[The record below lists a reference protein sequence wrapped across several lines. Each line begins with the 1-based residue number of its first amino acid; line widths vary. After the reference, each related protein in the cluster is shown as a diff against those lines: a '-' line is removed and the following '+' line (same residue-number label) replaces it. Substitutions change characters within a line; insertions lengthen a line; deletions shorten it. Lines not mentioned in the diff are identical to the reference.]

1 MKSRFIFSAVTAACC
16 WMLVGCGGGG
26 GGGGGASGSTS
37 ESVVDTSNLLKGV
50 VVDGYLVGAKVC
62 LDLNTNWVCDSGEPS
77 AISSAGGQYTLDISP
92 LKYTDTYDQLV
103 IAEVGPDVK
112 DEATGKTLKEQGQDG
127 YVLASWGGPKPILTP
142 INTLQVASY
151 IKDGLKDQNKRTEV
165 ALLLEGSGMSATN
178 DDYFAIAA
186 PLTSDQRELA
196 KRTGRVLAAALAHSQ
211 TQLKSKAPT
220 VYGSSAIGLGQRSA
234 DLLTQALRETRASSS
249 SEAESEQLNRIMQ
262 QVAAIELS
270 VDNEKLLQK
279 PVSILSPSEALL
291 ALSGVLYD
299 ATLLA
304 STPRN
309 AIAFT
314 AQGDGGSLTVKSLQ
328 YRNSAWAQDASYQS
342 QGGAGY
348 RVLYRDYSKIVGAQA
363 ASAQISI
370 DEPILA
376 KDGMSVLKENF
387 SGDANAPA
395 RQVQLLARDAQGLSY
410 SSVPS
415 LSAFTGNFGAG
426 HKLYQVRRKTL
437 AEEYVFDGV
446 ASFFTSLAAFKASP
460 RTCYGG
466 VCWSIT
472 KQASGNA
479 AQFAGTMKFTTT
491 SSAGSLD
498 LGEGSFIEDEIAGV
512 YFLRM
517 LSIPIAVQNRSSLW
531 SAKDGRYPVFADFD
545 NKLWTGRYAPTGTS
559 WVSEWL
565 LPRDA
570 LNAALGTV
578 PLTPITP

>member
-1 MKSRFIFSAVTAACC
+1 MKNRFIFSAVTAASC

-26 GGGGGASGSTS
+26 GGDVSGSTS
-37 ESVVDTSNLLKGV
+37 GSVVDTSNLLKGV

-77 AISSAGGQYTLDISP
+77 TISSAGGQYTLDISP

-127 YVLASWGGPKPILTP
+127 YVLASWGGPNPILTP

-151 IKDGLKDQNKRTEV
+151 IKDSLKDQNKITEV

-178 DDYFAIAA
+178 EDYFAIAS
-186 PLTSDQRELA
+186 PLTFDQRELA

-262 QVAAIELS
+262 QIAAIELS
-270 VDNEKLLQK
+270 IENEKLLQK

-291 ALSGVLYD
+291 ALGGVLYD

-309 AIAFT
+309 ALAFT
-314 AQGDGGSLTVKSLQ
+314 AQGDGGALTVKSLE
-328 YRNSAWAQDASYQS
+328 YRSNAWSQVTTYQS
-342 QGGAGY
+342 QGGAGF

-363 ASAQISI
+363 ASAHISI
-370 DEPILA
+370 DAPFLA
-376 KDGMSVLKENF
+376 KDGVSVLKEKF

-446 ASFFTSLAAFKASP
+446 ASFFTSLATFKASP

-472 KQASGNA
+472 KQASGNVS
-479 AQFAGTMKFTTT
+479 QFAGTMKFTTT
-491 SSAGSLD
+491 SSAGSLE
-498 LGEGSFIEDEIAGV
+498 LGEGTFIEDEIAGV
-512 YFLRM
+512 NFLRM

-531 SAKDGRYPVFADFD
+531 SAKDGRYPVFADFES
-545 NKLWTGRYAPTGTS
+545 KLWTGRYAPTGKVWTT
-559 WVSEWL
+559 EWL

-570 LNAALGTV
+570 LNAVVSSV
-578 PLTPITP
+578 PLTPIEP

>member
-1 MKSRFIFSAVTAACC
+1 MKNRFILSAVTAACC
-16 WMLVGCGGGG
+16 WLLVGCGGGG
-26 GGGGGASGSTS
+26 SSGSTS

-50 VVDGYLVGAKVC
+50 VLDGYLVGAKVC

-77 AISSAGGQYTLDISP
+77 AISSAGGQYTLNISP

-127 YVLASWGGPKPILTP
+127 YVLASWGGPRPILTP

-151 IKDGLKDQNKRTEV
+151 IKDGLKDQNNRTEV
-165 ALLLEGSGMSATN
+165 ALLLEGSGMSGTN
-178 DDYFAIAA
+178 EDYFAIAA

-211 TQLKSKAPT
+211 TQLKFKLPT
-220 VYGSSAIGLGQRSA
+220 IYGSSAIGLGGRAA
-234 DLLTQALRETRASSS
+234 DLLTQALRGTRASSPS
-249 SEAESEQLNRIMQ
+249 ESEEDQLTRIKAQ
-262 QVAAIELS
+262 TTSIELS
-270 VDNEKLLQK
+270 ADNEKLLRK
-279 PVSILSPSEALL
+279 EVSILSPSDALL
-291 ALSGVLYD
+291 ALSGGLYD
-299 ATLLA
+299 VTLLA

-309 AIAFT
+309 ALVYT
-314 AQGDGGSLTVKSLQ
+314 GQGDGGSLTVKSFQ
-328 YRNSAWAQDASYQS
+328 YRSNAWTQDASYQS
-342 QGGAGY
+342 QGIAGY

-370 DEPILA
+370 DAPILA
-376 KDGMSVLKENF
+376 KDGVSVLKEKF

-410 SSVPS
+410 SSVPA
-415 LSAFTGNFGAG
+415 LSGFSGSFSAG
-426 HKLYQVRRKTL
+426 HKLYQVRRKTIS
-437 AEEYVFDGV
+437 EEYVFDGV

-472 KQASGNA
+472 KQAMGNTPEFSGM
-479 AQFAGTMKFTTT
+479 MKFTTT

-498 LGEGSFIEDEIAGV
+498 LGEGTFIEDEIAGV
-512 YFLRM
+512 YYLRM

-570 LNAALGTV
+570 LNAVLGSV